1 MPRILIVDDT
11 ETDRMLAGGL
21 IERQESMSVGYATNG
36 KEALAAMTSQAVDLV
51 LTDLVMP
58 DMDGLELLAE
68 VRQRYPLV
76 PVVLMTAQGNE
87 ELAVRALRA
96 GAASYIPK
104 SILGRELAKTV
115 RKVLDVSQENRSRTL
130 LMRSMVHSESTFQ
143 LGNDDTLIGPLVN
156 HLQHNLTVMGLCSE
170 SDTMRVGVA
179 LEEALTNA
187 IHHGNLEADSELR
200 DADLNGYHQLLAQR
214 RAQRPYCD
222 RQVRLSAN
230 YNRKRARFVVSD
242 EGPGFDPDSLP
253 DPTDPANLARPYGRG
268 VLLIRTFMDEVAYNE
283 VGNQVTMIKRC
294 NSAPET
300 E

>member
-1 MPRILIVDDT
+1 MPRVLIVDDT

-21 IERQESMSVGYATNG
+21 IEREESMTVGYAANG
-36 KEALAAMTSQAVDLV
+36 QEALTAMASQGVDLV

-68 VRQRYPLV
+68 VRQRHPLV

-87 ELAVRALRA
+87 DLAVRALRA

-104 SILGRELAKTV
+104 TVLGRELAKTV
-115 RKVLDVSQENRSRTL
+115 RTVLEVSQENRSRNL
-130 LMRSMVHSESTFQ
+130 LMRSMVHSESTF
-143 LGNDDTLIGPLVN
+143 LIGNDDTLIGPLVN
-156 HLQHNLTVMGLCSE
+156 HLQRNLTVMGLCGESE
-170 SDTMRVGVA
+170 TMRVGVA

-187 IHHGNLEADSELR
+187 IHHGNLEVDSELR
-200 DADLNGYHQLLAQR
+200 HGDLKAYHQLLAQR
-214 RAQRPYCD
+214 RAQRPYRD
-222 RQVRLSAN
+222 RRVRLSAD
-230 YNRKRARFVVSD
+230 YNRERARFVVTD

-268 VLLIRTFMDEVAYNE
+268 VLLIRTFMDQVAYND
-283 VGNQVTMIKRC
+283 VGNEVTMIKRC
-294 NSAPET
+294 NSAPES